1 VGKVPA
7 GASESGYKLAAAATL
22 PVNTEEGRMGVFD
35 IFSKKKGES
44 ASPKKSEREVAK
56 LQKLVGNK
64 MSQNYDR
71 QQAIEELGRM
81 GTPEAAL
88 ALLKRFDWTLDPS
101 ITDQEEKEAA
111 AQGVIATG
119 EVALEPIRK
128 YCARAESLTWPLR
141 ILQQIV
147 TEEHIVD
154 ELLGVL
160 DEFDT
165 EYTRNAEPKEQ
176 LIATLEEYPCDDVRI
191 AVEPFLQDAS
201 EPVRFRAAT
210 TTFAMGDEQSVP
222 ALLEALEEEE
232 SLRVKNRI
240 AQGLAE
246 RGWKIPSELQ
256 ESCRDA
262 LPDDFKLDG
271 SVVRRVG

>member
-1 VGKVPA
+1 
-7 GASESGYKLAAAATL
+7 
-22 PVNTEEGRMGVFD
+22 MGVFD
-35 IFSKKKGES
+35 IFSKKKGET

-56 LQKLVGNK
+56 LQKLVSNK

-71 QQAIEELGRM
+71 QQAIEELARM
-81 GTPEAAL
+81 GTPEAAF
-88 ALLKRFDWTLDPS
+88 ALLKRFDFHLDPS

-111 AQGVIATG
+111 AQGVISMG

-128 YCARAESLTWPLR
+128 YCAKAESLTWPLR

-147 TEEHIVD
+147 SEEHIVD

-176 LIATLEEYPCDDVRI
+176 LLSTLEEYPSDDVRV

-201 EPVRFRAAT
+201 EPVRFYAVT
-210 TTFAMGDEQSVP
+210 TTFAMDDEQSVP
-222 ALLEALEEEE
+222 ALLEALAEEE
-232 SLRVKNRI
+232 SLRVRNRI
-240 AQGLAE
+240 AQGLSE
-246 RGWKIPSELQ
+246 RGWKIPSELH
-256 ESCRDA
+256 ESCQGA
-262 LPDDFKLDG
+262 LPDDFKLEKG
-271 SVVRRVG
+271 LVRRLG

>member
-1 VGKVPA
+1 
-7 GASESGYKLAAAATL
+7 
-22 PVNTEEGRMGVFD
+22 MGVFD
-35 IFSKKKGES
+35 IFSKKKGE
-44 ASPKKSEREVAK
+44 AANPKKTEREIAK

-81 GTPEAAL
+81 GSAEAAM

-119 EVALEPIRK
+119 EAALGSIRK

-147 TEEHIVD
+147 PEEHIVD

-176 LIATLEEYPCDDVRI
+176 LIATLEEYPCEDVRV
-191 AVEPFLQDAS
+191 AVEPFLQDAA

-210 TTFAMGDEQSVP
+210 TTFAMADEQSVP
-222 ALLEALEEEE
+222 ALLEALGEEE
-232 SLRVKNRI
+232 SLRVRNRI

-246 RGWKIPSELQ
+246 RGWKIPSDLQ
-256 ESCRDA
+256 EACRES
-262 LPDDFKLDG
+262 LPEGFKLDG
-271 SVVRRVG
+271 GTVRRLG